1 MQPTSVIRAL
11 GALAQ
16 EHRLAAFR
24 LLVQTG
30 AVGMAAGAIAER
42 LGVPSSSMSFH
53 LAQLANAGLITSE
66 RRSRSIIYFAAYD
79 MMSGLIGYLTENCC
93 GGKPCLP
100 ETIGA
105 PDGLQNRTESDRRGR
120 QTETDMAFNV
130 LVLCTGNSARS
141 ILGEA
146 IFAQVGSGRI
156 AAFSAGSK
164 PKGVP
169 HPGALRLLARKG
181 IDTAPFRSKSW
192 NEFTGPGAPHIDL
205 AITVCG
211 NAAGEACPVFP
222 GTPLRAHWGLPD
234 PADVSGSEA
243 EVDAAFEQ
251 TWRWLTMRVEALL
264 ALPFEAMDRIDLQAR
279 LGEIGRM
286 EGAA

>member
-1 MQPTSVIRAL
+1 MV
-11 GALAQ
+11 
-16 EHRLAAFR
+16 
-24 LLVQTG
+24 
-30 AVGMAAGAIAER
+30 AVR
-42 LGVPSSSMSFH
+42 
-53 LAQLANAGLITSE
+53 
-66 RRSRSIIYFAAYD
+66 
-79 MMSGLIGYLTENCC
+79 
-93 GGKPCLP
+93 
-100 ETIGA
+100 
-105 PDGLQNRTESDRRGR
+105 
-120 QTETDMAFNV
+120 NV

-146 IFAQVGSGRI
+146 LLNKLGAGLII
-156 AAFSAGSK
+156 ANSAGSK

-192 NEFTGPGAPHIDL
+192 LEFTGPDAPEIDL

-234 PADVSGSEA
+234 PADVIGSDV
-243 EVDAAFEQ
+243 EVDAAFEE
-251 TWRWLTMRVEALL
+251 TWRLLEMRVRAML
-264 ALPFEAMDRIDLQAR
+264 ALDLAAMDRAAAQAA
-279 LGEIGRM
+279 LATIGAM